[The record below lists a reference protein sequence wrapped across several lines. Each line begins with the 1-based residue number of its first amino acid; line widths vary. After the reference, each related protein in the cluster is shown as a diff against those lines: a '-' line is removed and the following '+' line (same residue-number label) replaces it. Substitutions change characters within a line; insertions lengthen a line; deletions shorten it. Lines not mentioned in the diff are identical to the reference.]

1 MNISTKSEYG
11 LRALIYLASHRRDEA
26 IPAREI
32 ADQWHVPIKYLEQI
46 LKTLKDS
53 GIIESQVGIGGGYRL
68 SRPATLIT
76 AGEVVRILDG
86 RLAPIGCVSTYDY
99 EPCEFEAACG
109 LKTLWARARAA
120 VVGVLDQTTLAD
132 LCTSANPPNVV
143 GIQSASRR

>member
-11 LRALIYLASHRRDEA
+11 LRALIYLANHNREEA

-32 ADQWHVPIKYLEQI
+32 AEQWNVPIKYLEQI

-53 GIIESQVGIGGGYRL
+53 GMIESQVGTGGGYRL

-76 AGEVVRILDG
+76 AGEAVRVLDG
-86 RLAPIGCVSTYDY
+86 KLAPIGCVSHFDY
-99 EPCEFEAACG
+99 QPCEFEPACG

-120 VVGVLDQTTLAD
+120 VIGVLDQTTLAD
-132 LCTSANPPNVV
+132 LCTSANPNSVV
-143 GIQSASRR
+143 GIQSVSRR

>member
-11 LRALIYLASHRRDEA
+11 LRALIYLAGRSRDEA

-32 ADQWHVPIKYLEQI
+32 ADQWRVPIKYLEQI

-53 GIIESQVGIGGGYRL
+53 GIIESQVGLGGGYRL

-99 EPCEFEAACG
+99 EPCEFEPACG
-109 LKTLWARARAA
+109 LKTLWARTRAA
-120 VVGVLDQTTLAD
+120 VIGVLDQTTLAD
-132 LCTSANPPNVV
+132 LCTSANPGNVV

>member
-11 LRALIYLASHRRDEA
+11 LRALIYLAGHNRDEA

-32 ADQWHVPIKYLEQI
+32 AEQWHVPIKYLEQI

-53 GIIESQVGIGGGYRL
+53 GIIESQLGIGGGYRL

-76 AGEVVRILDG
+76 AGEVIRILDG

-99 EPCEFEAACG
+99 EPCEFEPACG
-109 LKTLWARARAA
+109 LKTLWARTRAA
-120 VVGVLDQTTLAD
+120 VIGVLDQTTLAD
-132 LCTSANPPNVV
+132 LCTSANPGNVV
-143 GIQSASRR
+143 GLKSASR